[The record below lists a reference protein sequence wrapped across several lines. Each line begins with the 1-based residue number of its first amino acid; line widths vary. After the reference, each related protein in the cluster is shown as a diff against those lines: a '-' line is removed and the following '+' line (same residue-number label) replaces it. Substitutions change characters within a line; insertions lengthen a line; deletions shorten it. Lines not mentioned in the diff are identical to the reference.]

1 MLVHD
6 QGSGVT
12 DDLQLDYLRPPM
24 SLALERSLFQEAYHL
39 LKEKGALAEKQR
51 EEEKKREEARKQE
64 EDTRKKTEE
73 TREFTIKRLTKDMKD
88 KDKEIERLRAA
99 EQDKN
104 QKLIKMQNNQE
115 AKEKELKQ
123 EARRKRD
130 AELKAKTLEAKC
142 KEMEGKLE
150 AELKAK
156 DQRIAT
162 LEAKCKEMEGKPAA
176 AQDVRLKPDD
186 KQNPCKPETT
196 ANRHSVT
203 KLSVQT
209 GDAAAEPKGAATRP
223 SSSPRT
229 LPHLVFGTC
238 YQFGRGSPQ
247 KAQQRA
253 GCVELPYDDAFGAT
267 RQCLVLCDGVGGGG
281 AASGRWAR
289 LCVKECLA
297 QAEDVSGHIGIEQLQ
312 RPGDATKNAA
322 GEIVSGAMKRL
333 TTVPGFEDSHAT
345 TTLLVVHLVAGING
359 KGEAMLKIDACE
371 IGDSRWALLCWNA
384 TGRRYVCTYLA
395 EA

>member
-1 MLVHD
+1 
-6 QGSGVT
+6 
-12 DDLQLDYLRPPM
+12 M
-24 SLALERSLFQEAYHL
+24 SLAPERSFFQDANDH
-39 LKEKGALAEKQR
+39 LKEKEALAEKQR

-123 EARRKRD
+123 EARQKRQ
-130 AELKAKTLEAKC
+130 AEP
-142 KEMEGKLE
+142 
-150 AELKAK
+150 KAK

-176 AQDVRLKPDD
+176 AQDVRLKPDA
-186 KQNPCKPETT
+186 KQIPCKSETT

-209 GDAAAEPKGAATRP
+209 GAAAAEAKGAATRP
-223 SSSPRT
+223 SSSPCT

-238 YQFGRGSPQ
+238 YQFGRGGPQ

-359 KGEAMLKIDACE
+359 KGEAILKIDACE

>member
-1 MLVHD
+1 
-6 QGSGVT
+6 
-12 DDLQLDYLRPPM
+12 M
-24 SLALERSLFQEAYHL
+24 SLAPERSFFQDAYDL
-39 LKEKGALAEKQR
+39 LKEKEELAEKQR
-51 EEEKKREEARKQE
+51 EEEEKQDEGRKQE

-73 TREFTIKRLTKDMKD
+73 TKEFTIKRLTKDMKEQD
-88 KDKEIERLRAA
+88 EEIERLRAA

-104 QKLIKMQNNQE
+104 QKLIKMQNNHE

-123 EARRKRD
+123 EARQKRE

-142 KEMEGKLE
+142 KEIEGKLE

-162 LEAKCKEMEGKPAA
+162 LEAKCKEMEGKPAS
-176 AQDVRLKPDD
+176 AQDLRRKPDA
-186 KQNPCKPETT
+186 KQHPCNPATT
-196 ANRHSVT
+196 ANRHFV
-203 KLSVQT
+203 KNLSVQT
-209 GDAAAEPKGAATRP
+209 VAAAAEPKRAPTRP

-229 LPHLVFGTC
+229 LPQLVFGTC
-238 YQFGRGSPQ
+238 YHFGRGSPL
-247 KAQQRA
+247 KAQQRVSQRD
-253 GCVELPYDDAFGAT
+253 GCEELPYDDAFGAT

-297 QAEDVSGHIGIEQLQ
+297 QAEKISGLNGIDQLQ
-312 RPGDATKNAA
+312 RPGDAPKNAA
-322 GEIVSGAMKRL
+322 GEIVAGAMKSL
-333 TTVPGFEDSHAT
+333 TTTPGFENSHAT
-345 TTLLVVHLVAGING
+345 TTLLAVHLVAGKNG

-395 EA
+395 DA